1 MPRVIAI
8 DINNN
13 NNNNINS
20 NNNNNGKYV
29 IIRLIKNAKCIF
41 CYLACH
47 GNERPCSKEKK
58 SVFYFLIKVS
68 DLNLF

>member
-8 DINNN
+8 DII

-20 NNNNNGKYV
+20 NNNNNCNDV
-29 IIRLIKNAKCIF
+29 IMRLIKNAKSIF
-41 CYLACH
+41 CCLACH